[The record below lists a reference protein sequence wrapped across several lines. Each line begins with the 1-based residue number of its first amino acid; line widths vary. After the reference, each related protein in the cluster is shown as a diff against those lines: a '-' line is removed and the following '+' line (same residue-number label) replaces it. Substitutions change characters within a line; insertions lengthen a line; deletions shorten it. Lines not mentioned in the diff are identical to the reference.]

1 VIGLVIAFVIV
12 LGLILSR
19 SDPEK
24 LEHVAYH
31 ILDVKGVEVINN
43 NKSIGV
49 NVSVQ
54 LPDGTLLKLT
64 DTEGAISGE
73 IVDSACVQQRRN
85 TDNGSDIYRLRRAY
99 RCAPDA

>member
-1 VIGLVIAFVIV
+1 VIGLIIVFVAA
-12 LGLILSR
+12 LGFILSR
-19 SDPEK
+19 SNPER

-31 ILDVKGVEVINN
+31 LAEVKSVEVINN

-49 NVSVQ
+49 YVSVQ
-54 LPDGTLLKLT
+54 LPDGTLLQLT

-85 TDNGSDIYRLRRAY
+85 TDNGSDTYRLRRAY
-99 RCAPDA
+99 RCAPGA